1 MRPRMKVRTYLKC
14 LQSALEQDC
23 LAEMMLTVVMSEGD
37 RAARLKSLIMIE
49 EGSDARSKIVVW

>member
-1 MRPRMKVRTYLKC
+1 MRTYWNC

-23 LAEMMLTVVMSEGD
+23 FAEMLLRVVRSEGD
-37 RAARLKSLIMIE
+37 RAARLKSLIRVE

>member
-1 MRPRMKVRTYLKC
+1 MRTYLKC